1 MVAREIDA
9 LTRKAVSDFKER
21 SLRALPTL
29 LERLAYICSLQTE
42 AGTYDHWGL
51 RRAFGEHAAHEAILQ
66 AHTDTAMELIRTP
79 IREIYEEYREAVG
92 RQEGPHVLQAES
104 LILKAPVNGDELL
117 SAHLRLL
124 QESAAAVARQE
135 RTNPQDA

>member
-1 MVAREIDA
+1 MVPKENEA
-9 LTRKAVSDFKER
+9 LTRKAARDFKER
-21 SLRALPTL
+21 SLGALPTL

-51 RRAFGEHAAHEAILQ
+51 RRMFGEQAAHEAILQ

-79 IREIYEEYREAVG
+79 IREIYKEYQAAVG
-92 RQEGPHVLQAES
+92 RHEGPRVLQAES
-104 LILKAPVNGDELL
+104 LVLKAPVNGDELL
-117 SAHLRLL
+117 SAHLHLL

-135 RTNPQDA
+135 RTTPRDA